1 MRWKG
6 SRPEIARLHVNRQ
19 LLLHLPRRRPCNRT
33 TTGPHQSE
41 LGGGHGSS
49 LELPAWCVRSS
60 RQEAAGRSQATDG
73 AARVGRRAQTG
84 QQRAPDA
91 RRMAASCAGFPGG
104 STPRGND
111 QPRRHRPATHS
122 PTNCWFSR
130 RACTTCASLPSPPP
144 PPRPPP
150 PTNIFSLSAPP
161 PANPLRAV
169 GAHLRLSTTETDRR
183 PCSQSGWP
191 SGGQPTRPQP
201 PCLRPN
207 DGCLHVSRGNRVQAL
222 GTGGS
227 GSCGSGE
234 ETHSHH
240 ETRPRPAGTC
250 VSWRPSW
257 PPAREPGGSACC
269 YWTG

>member
-33 TTGPHQSE
+33 TAGPHHDDVIKASSE
-41 LGGGHGSS
+41 
-49 LELPAWCVRSS
+49 
-60 RQEAAGRSQATDG
+60 AGAG
-73 AARVGRRAQTG
+73 AAPGMVREEQPTGGCREIAGNGRGSTRREASTSRAAEGTRCTAHG
-84 QQRAPDA
+84 GFV
-91 RRMAASCAGFPGG
+91 RRGFQGFFASCGGFPGG
-104 STPRGND
+104 STQRGND

-227 GSCGSGE
+227 GKAGS
-234 ETHSHH
+234 S
-240 ETRPRPAGTC
+240 
-250 VSWRPSW
+250 
-257 PPAREPGGSACC
+257 
-269 YWTG
+269 